1 MLNASLAESSKG
13 IYKRAWKVFDDF
25 SLLVFGK
32 SVYPPLSVSII
43 ALFVA
48 HLHSLN
54 LSYKTINT
62 YLSAI
67 AYVHKILTLPNPS
80 SHFLIT
86 RLIRGAQNLAPS
98 YDLRL
103 PITIHILDRL
113 VSSLEHV
120 AQSPFHRIL
129 FAAMFSFA
137 FNTFARVGE
146 ITLGSDKSLRH
157 IVKIDDVQIVHLG
170 EVPYKISVTFRS
182 FKHSKGQPHVIDY
195 EKGDTKVSAVEAM
208 ISYLRI
214 RAKVPGPLF
223 ILNNDQTVPRSMF
236 ERQLRKCLLFCG
248 LDSSRYKSHSFRI
261 GRASYCAAKGYSDAY
276 ICSLGRWNST
286 AFRKYIRL

>member
-13 IYKRAWKVFDDF
+13 TYKRAWGVFNEF
-25 SLLVFGK
+25 SVSVFGK
-32 SVYPPLSVSII
+32 IVHPPLTVSTI

-67 AYVHKILTLPNPS
+67 AYVHKMLTLPNPTS
-80 SHFLIT
+80 QFLIT
-86 RLIRGAQNLAPS
+86 RLIRGAQNLSPS
-98 YDLRL
+98 YDFRL

-120 AQSPFHRIL
+120 AQSFFHRIL
-129 FAAMFSFA
+129 FTAMFLFV

-146 ITLGSDKSLRH
+146 LTLSSDKSLKNL
-157 IVKIDDVQIVHLG
+157 VKIEDVQIVYLG
-170 EVPYKISVTFRS
+170 GVPYKISVTFRN
-182 FKHSKGQPHVIDY
+182 FKHSKGQPHVIDFD
-195 EKGDTKVSAVEAM
+195 KGDTQTSVIQAM
-208 ISYLRI
+208 LSYLKI
-214 RAKVPGPLF
+214 RGKESGPLF
-223 ILNNDQTVPRSMF
+223 VLTNGQVVPRSMF
-236 ERQLRKCLLFCG
+236 EGQLRKCLLFSG

-261 GRASYCAAKGYSDAY
+261 GKATYCAAKGYLDAY
-276 ICSLGRWNST
+276 ICSLGRWHST